1 MTQRTNIPAKVS
13 LAAAAVAVS
22 LAAIAAP
29 LTAAPLTQTA
39 TDEATLYVASIQS
52 AGTVAVSD
60 DSLSEA
66 EVADILF
73 MREEEKVARDVY
85 MTLGHSV
92 TSGLSW
98 VNPFENTQRG
108 TEQLRMSQ
116 ERVQA

>member
-22 LAAIAAP
+22 LAAI
-29 LTAAPLTQTA
+29 AAPLTQTA